1 MTDSRATHDSHLPL
15 GDGPP
20 ATHGD
25 SPSSAA
31 ADGVSRPAEQSRP
44 QPFRDTHDVDPQPGD
59 ALRPAGDLQ
68 AGWSPRTVDAA
79 ESRVILARQALE
91 QHLSAARGRLRRAGA
106 ARGLLLGALGGLL
119 VLGLLAALVV
129 QGVVSPPSRLTLL
142 AGGLLVA
149 AASALRGGWRTPAPR
164 EVARLIEQQWP
175 DLNSGLLAALDQRPS
190 HPDGRYGFLQGEVI
204 AQAARHATLHDWRDI
219 QSLKT
224 LRWLQVSA
232 LAVLGGLAWG
242 AWSLPSQPAANNV
255 ANLSPDALAT
265 PTATGT
271 LTVEPGSVEVER
283 GSSVLIMAR
292 LTGPLPDAATV
303 EFLTPASASP
313 GSSAPASGSGTIAAN
328 ASPDSSSGQSAET
341 GAAMPVAPLTMSRS
355 LDDPLFAVRLPE
367 VVAPLS
373 YRVRAGRLVSET
385 FTLAVFEYPRLE
397 RLDAR
402 LVYPEYTGLSPRDL
416 ADVRT
421 LSAVEGTTIELLCR
435 LNKPVAKAQ
444 WTTEGEPPVELRPD
458 AADPTMWRGELRA
471 VTSRRLS
478 LVLRDAEGR
487 ANTQP
492 AELTVQVVPN
502 QPAVVKAL
510 FPTRDVDVSPL
521 EELDV
526 QAQVYDDFG
535 VPRAGL
541 TFSLAGQPP
550 VEVPLASDLAG
561 QSRQQVASTIA
572 CETLNAQPD
581 QLLAWYFW
589 ADDIGPDG
597 QPRRA
602 MGEMYFAEV
611 RRFEEV
617 FRQADPASA
626 AQQRQQPS
634 PAGEPGRENP
644 EGPAGEVAELQ
655 KQIVSATWNIIRR
668 ETGSAT
674 SEKFA
679 ADVEEVAKAQ
689 REVFDKANVLSEQ
702 TQEAELKQAVAQA
715 RTAMQQAAEQLARA
729 AETRARE
736 PLTEALVNARAAWEA
751 LLKLRAREQ
760 RVARQNR
767 SQGQSSAQANRSPRQ
782 QGQLDQLDLEE
793 PDERY
798 QQPQL
803 AQNQPDA
810 AEAQQDRQVLNRLR
824 ELARRQHDL
833 NQQVRDLQAALEAET
848 SAARQEEVRRQLK
861 RLQEEQQQLLRDV
874 DDLQGELA
882 RPENQERLAGE
893 RQQLDEVRQ
902 QVQRA
907 TESLQK
913 QQAGPAA
920 AAGARAEQRLEEL
933 RDRFREQGS
942 ESVREGLE
950 RLAEEARELQRRQ
963 TALDQRLEEA
973 ISPSAPNRSL
983 RQSTGRSEIARDL
996 TQQRE
1001 RLGSLLEEM
1010 QQSVSELEASEPLVS
1025 RKLYEAA
1032 REVQNKNLPRAL
1044 DAARQSVERGLLED
1058 ARDLD
1063 AQTSR
1068 SLSEFRKAVEEA
1080 TESVL
1085 GGESDALRRA
1095 RDELRQLSRA
1105 VDSELRREDP
1115 AGTRAEGDSPAGRPG
1130 DREPNTGDEDSRDLA
1145 DTAGPGSEPRGATPS
1160 ARPGNSSTARGSRP
1174 GAPTGDDPDAEP
1186 NAEPGSEPGATPGEN
1201 PSAGES
1207 NRGPTPNRPGT
1218 TPGTTAGGNRPG
1230 AERGQTPSG
1239 EPNASESEPNA
1250 APSGNRQPPGARP
1263 AGPARPGE
1271 APPAGE
1277 RSEATEPGQGQ
1288 PGQGQP
1294 GGPSRRGAARGAP
1307 TRGGATGA
1315 GNSTLAEQAANEAL
1329 APRGPGTAGEE
1340 DALNDL
1346 AAPFNG
1352 GDFRRFTERL
1362 RDVEELID
1370 DPRLRAEAARIR
1382 ERARALKAESQRHST
1397 TPRWDLI
1404 RGEIARPLAE
1414 LSQQVS
1420 EELLRRTSRES
1431 VVPLDR
1437 NPPPPGYSE
1446 KVRRY
1451 YERLGRGE

>member
-1 MTDSRATHDSHLPL
+1 M
-15 GDGPP
+15 
-20 ATHGD
+20 
-25 SPSSAA
+25 
-31 ADGVSRPAEQSRP
+31 
-44 QPFRDTHDVDPQPGD
+44 
-59 ALRPAGDLQ
+59 
-68 AGWSPRTVDAA
+68 
-79 ESRVILARQALE
+79 
-91 QHLSAARGRLRRAGA
+91 
-106 ARGLLLGALGGLL
+106 
-119 VLGLLAALVV
+119 
-129 QGVVSPPSRLTLL
+129 VSPPSRLTLL

-219 QSLKT
+219 QSLAT

-242 AWSLPSQPAANNV
+242 AWSLPSQPAAKNV
-255 ANLSPDALAT
+255 ADLSPDALET
-265 PTATGT
+265 QTATGT

-303 EFLTPASASP
+303 EFLPSASASP
-313 GSSAPASGSGTIAAN
+313 GSSAPASGSGTIDAN
-328 ASPDSSSGQSAET
+328 ANPDSSSGQSAET
-341 GAAMPVAPLTMSRS
+341 GTATPVPPLTMSRS

-367 VVAPLS
+367 VVAPLT

-385 FTLAVFEYPRLE
+385 FTLTVFEYPRLE

-435 LNKPVAKAQ
+435 LNKPVARAQ

-458 AADPTMWRGELRA
+458 AADPTLWRGELRA

-478 LVLRDAEGR
+478 LDLQDAEGR
-487 ANTQP
+487 ANTQS

-611 RRFEEV
+611 RRFEEI

-626 AQQRQQPS
+626 AQQQQQPS
-634 PAGEPGRENP
+634 PSGEPGRENP

-668 ETGSAT
+668 ETGPVT

-689 REVFDKANVLSEQ
+689 REVFDKANELGEQ
-702 TQEAELKQAVAQA
+702 AQEAELKQAVAQA
-715 RTAMQQAAEQLARA
+715 RTAMQRAAEQLERA
-729 AETRARE
+729 AETRERE
-736 PLTEALVNARAAWEA
+736 PLTEALVNARSAWEA

-767 SQGQSSAQANRSPRQ
+767 SQGQSSAQANRSQRQ

-920 AAGARAEQRLEEL
+920 AAGARAEQGLEEL

-1032 REVQNKNLPRAL
+1032 REVQNKNIPRAL

-1058 ARDLD
+1058 ARELD
-1063 AQTSR
+1063 VQTSR

-1115 AGTRAEGDSPAGRPG
+1115 AGTRAEGDSAAGRPG

-1145 DTAGPGSEPRGATPS
+1145 DTAGRGGEPRGATPS
-1160 ARPGNSSTARGSRP
+1160 ARPGNSGTPRGSRP
-1174 GAPTGDDPDAEP
+1174 GAPRGDDPNTEP
-1186 NAEPGSEPGATPGEN
+1186 GAEPGSEPRSEPGSEPGETRGEN
-1201 PSAGES
+1201 PGAGES

-1218 TPGTTAGGNRPG
+1218 TPGNTAGGNRPV
-1230 AERGQTPSG
+1230 AERGQTLSG
-1239 EPNASESEPNA
+1239 EPNSSESEPNA

-1263 AGPARPGE
+1263 AGPARTGE

-1294 GGPSRRGAARGAP
+1294 GQGQPGGPSRRGAPRGAP
-1307 TRGGATGA
+1307 ARGGATGA
-1315 GNSTLAEQAANEAL
+1315 GNTTLAEQAANEAL
-1329 APRGPGTAGEE
+1329 DPRGPDTAGEE

-1437 NPPPPGYSE
+1437 DPPPPGYSE